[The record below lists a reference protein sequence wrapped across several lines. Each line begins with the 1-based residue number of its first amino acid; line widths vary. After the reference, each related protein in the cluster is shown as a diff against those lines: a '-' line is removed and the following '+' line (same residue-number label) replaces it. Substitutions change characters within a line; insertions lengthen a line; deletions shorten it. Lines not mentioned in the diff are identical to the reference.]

1 MMKVQFRVFRGSLSK
16 WETLAEEAAE
26 FASRIEP
33 ERVISI
39 SQSSETVIV
48 WYWSEQ
54 ESNA

>member
-1 MMKVQFRVFRGSLSK
+1 MKVQFKVFRGSLSR

-26 FASRIEP
+26 FASRIAP
-33 ERVISI
+33 ERLISI

-48 WYWSEQ
+48 WYWSEP